1 MKRESFEEPI
11 DGSIIQKSLLPDTIG
26 RGEIEAMHMSANA
39 ILRDSGI
46 TSNVNGAPAEVSL
59 DSAPVT
65 VDNETYYARVFRI
78 SDENVSRFGV
88 VLDKTPEVNVFT
100 PNPFAI
106 EFKTLLTGL
115 SLVADGDL
123 EPSIND
129 PEQAELVATILTN
142 IGLKSTARRQAEL
155 EKIANAEGVAKTE
168 KRHRREARHENA
180 KRFVTKTAK
189 TVGVLALVGSLAWG
203 ASKISWEGIIDKF
216 DERYQEN
223 GWELQGGAE
232 IQLGAV
238 GAHPEFSQQLYDNE
252 ELSESNVSNIMFDG
266 SSSTGSKLA
275 EYHTI
280 RDVVIS
286 STEADENCKTAN
298 LIKADLDDRLV
309 AWTDSVRQ
317 NGTNRADEIT
327 IDYSSET
334 AKICWNGQ
342 KENEDDKVRV
352 VLGFRALEESKPR

>member
-1 MKRESFEEPI
+1 MKERVTEEPI

-46 TSNVNGAPAEVSL
+46 ASNVNGTPAEVSL

-78 SDENVSRFGV
+78 SDENISRFGV

-100 PNPFAI
+100 PNPFAL
-106 EFKTLLTGL
+106 EFKKLVGGL
-115 SLVADGDL
+115 ALVADGDL
-123 EPSIND
+123 NPTVND
-129 PEQAELVATILTN
+129 PEQAELVTAILTK
-142 IGLKSTARRQAEL
+142 IGQKSTARRQSEL
-155 EKIANAEGVAKTE
+155 EKIASAEALAKQE
-168 KRHRREARHENA
+168 KRHRRETRIEGM
-180 KRFVTKTAK
+180 KRFGKGFAK

-203 ASKISWEGIIDKF
+203 ASKISWEGMFDQF
-216 DERYQEN
+216 DEKYQEN

-232 IQLGAV
+232 IPLGAV

-252 ELSESNVSNIMFDG
+252 ALSESNVWNIMYDQG
-266 SSSTGSKLA
+266 TTGTKLA

-280 RDVVIS
+280 RDLVIS
-286 STEADENCKTAN
+286 STESEENCKTAN
-298 LIKADLDDRLV
+298 LTKADLDDRLV
-309 AWTDSVRQ
+309 AWTDSIRQ

-334 AKICWNGQ
+334 AKVCWNGQ

-352 VLGFRALEESKPR
+352 VLGFRAAEESKPR